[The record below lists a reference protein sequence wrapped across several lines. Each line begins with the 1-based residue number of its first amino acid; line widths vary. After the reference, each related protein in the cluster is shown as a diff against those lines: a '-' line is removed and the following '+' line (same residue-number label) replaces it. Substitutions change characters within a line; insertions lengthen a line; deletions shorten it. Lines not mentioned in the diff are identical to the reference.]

1 MMVFTQGMKRNK
13 STQFKAVF
21 LLMAFSL
28 NSVVGF
34 ACAAGLDMGFNSNH
48 HEESG
53 MEVSENHH
61 HEKSHHHNGT
71 HTNSH
76 QTNSHKD
83 NCCNNGVVKFQQ
95 IDKNIETSFS
105 LIGPSF
111 FTSFPASFYNIDIL
125 SSGNK
130 SSGIYYLVRKHRPPI
145 PDIRIAIQSFQ
156 I

>member
-1 MMVFTQGMKRNK
+1 MMVLTQSMKRNK
-13 STQFKAVF
+13 SIQLKAVF

-28 NSVVGF
+28 NSIVGF

-61 HEKSHHHNGT
+61 HEAN
-71 HTNSH
+71 TNCH
-76 QTNSHKD
+76 QTNSQKD

-95 IDKNIETSFS
+95 IDKNIEAAFS

-130 SSGIYYLVRKHRPPI
+130 SSGINYLVRKHRPPI
-145 PDIRIAIQSFQ
+145 PDIWIAIQSFQ

>member
-1 MMVFTQGMKRNK
+1 MMVLTQSMKRNK
-13 STQFKAVF
+13 SIQFKAAF

-61 HEKSHHHNGT
+61 HEAN
-71 HTNSH
+71 TNCH

-145 PDIRIAIQSFQ
+145 TDIRVAIQSFQ

>member
-1 MMVFTQGMKRNK
+1 MMVLTQSMKRNK
-13 STQFKAVF
+13 SIQFKAAF
-21 LLMAFSL
+21 LLIAFSL

-53 MEVSENHH
+53 MEVSGNHH
-61 HEKSHHHNGT
+61 HEAN
-71 HTNSH
+71 TNCH